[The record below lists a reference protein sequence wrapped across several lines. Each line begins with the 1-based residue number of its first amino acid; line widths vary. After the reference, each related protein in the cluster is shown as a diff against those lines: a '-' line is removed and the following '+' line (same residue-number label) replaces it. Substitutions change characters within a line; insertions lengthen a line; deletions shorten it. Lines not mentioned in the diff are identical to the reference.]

1 MYVSDI
7 LESYLTMIKIVL
19 IGSSF
24 GSSANLAKYIY
35 NL

>member
-1 MYVSDI
+1 
-7 LESYLTMIKIVL
+7 MIKIVL
-19 IGSSF
+19 IGFIF